1 MKLWKVYTLEE
12 NNIHLT
18 TETKE
23 YEKLYPFLWEGESV

>member
-18 TETKE
+18 GEMEE
-23 YEKLYPFLWEGESV
+23 YEKLYPVIRKFICS